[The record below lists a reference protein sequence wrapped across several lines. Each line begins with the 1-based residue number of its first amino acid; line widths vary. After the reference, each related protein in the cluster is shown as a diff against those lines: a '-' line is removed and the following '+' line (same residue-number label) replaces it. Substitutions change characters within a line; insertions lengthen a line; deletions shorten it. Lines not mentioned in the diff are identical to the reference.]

1 MVKKETA
8 CYNTVYHAS
17 AHQLQFH
24 TQKEWIQEQYCQTKV
39 LHMPLPTVSKPPLS
53 KPFLINLSKQ
63 YSQAQNSTATDKGKT
78 RIQEKTSFT
87 YYSFKPT
94 FQISSLSPMSPISN
108 SIFAH
113 SKLITLSASQ
123 VSIRTR
129 SSKDIKRL
137 KPAVLHDTKNC
148 VSIIRCLLSLANL
161 AKVGKSLLL
170 WELGFERWSLSS
182 LFKTFNKL
190 KIWFIWLFFSFASSI
205 AEVCLGLGK
214 NKSTWSMKDLGCRKH
229 ESQLSASA
237 FNRLNA

>member
-17 AHQLQFH
+17 THQLQFH
-24 TQKEWIQEQYCQTKV
+24 TQKVWIQEQYCQTKV

-53 KPFLINLSKQ
+53 KHFLINLSKQ

-182 LFKTFNKL
+182 LFKKFNKL

-214 NKSTWSMKDLGCRKH
+214 K
-229 ESQLSASA
+229 
-237 FNRLNA
+237 

>member
-1 MVKKETA
+1 MWRNKLRATIQFIMHPPTNCSFIHKKSESRNNIA
-8 CYNTVYHAS
+8 KLKFCICH
-17 AHQLQFH
+17 
-24 TQKEWIQEQYCQTKV
+24 C
-39 LHMPLPTVSKPPLS
+39 PVSKPPLS

-63 YSQAQNSTATDKGKT
+63 YSQAQNSSATDKGKT

-161 AKVGKSLLL
+161 AKVGKSSLL

>member
-63 YSQAQNSTATDKGKT
+63 YSQAQNSTATDKRKT

-94 FQISSLSPMSPISN
+94 FQISSLSPTSPISN

-113 SKLITLSASQ
+113 SKLITLSVSQ

-161 AKVGKSLLL
+161 AKVYCYESWDLNVGLCLRFSKHS
-170 WELGFERWSLSS
+170 
-182 LFKTFNKL
+182 

-214 NKSTWSMKDLGCRKH
+214 NKSTWSMKDLGCI
-229 ESQLSASA
+229 SFSIQ
-237 FNRLNA
+237 